1 MPASVNT
8 IGKTKN
14 KNRKARQAHLRPG
27 EPIAANAGHCTGH
40 RRPLHCHRAWPHAPR
55 MDDGL
60 VLELIVISMS
70 FCVSELFMLC
80 AILTWSKKF
89 QIVVSS

>member
-1 MPASVNT
+1 MLVATSRFLERVAKEFFLPE
-8 IGKTKN
+8 
-14 KNRKARQAHLRPG
+14 H
-27 EPIAANAGHCTGH
+27 
-40 RRPLHCHRAWPHAPR
+40 

-60 VLELIVISMS
+60 VLKLTVISMS